1 MLLCLDV
8 GNTQIHGGVY
18 EQDDLKFQFRKN
30 TSTGLSSDEL
40 GIFFRSVL
48 KENGYDHKLISSV
61 AICSVVPHMEYS
73 LKNACVRYF
82 TEDVLLIK
90 AGVKT
95 GLRIKY
101 LNPAEVGSDRVV
113 NAVAARKLFPEQN
126 ILVVD
131 FGTATTID
139 AISKCGDYLGGA
151 ILGGAKL
158 MVSALESKTARLPSV
173 EIVKPDRACGVTTA
187 QSIQSGLYWSTL
199 GGVKELNHQ
208 ICAEQFEGEKPLV
221 IGTGG
226 VGKLFEGADLFD
238 HYIPDLVLYGL
249 KEISS
254 KNERLQN

>member
-1 MLLCLDV
+1 MLLCLDI

-18 EQDDLKFQFRKN
+18 EENDLKFQFRKN
-30 TSTGLSSDEL
+30 TSLGLSSDEL

-48 KENGYDHKLISSV
+48 RENGYDHKLVSSV

-113 NAVAARKLFPEQN
+113 NAVAARKLYPKQN
-126 ILVVD
+126 VLVVD

-139 AISKCGDYLGGA
+139 AISADGDYLGGA

-173 EIVKPDRACGVTTA
+173 EIIKPERACGVTTA
-187 QSIQSGLYWSTL
+187 QSIQSGLYWSAL
-199 GGVKELNHQ
+199 GGVRELNLQ
-208 ICAEQFEGEKPLV
+208 ISKEQFGGEKPLV

-226 VGKLFEGADLFD
+226 VGKLFEETDLFD
-238 HYIPDLVLYGL
+238 HYIPDLVLLGL
-249 KEISS
+249 KEIYS
-254 KNERLQN
+254 KNKGH

>member
-18 EQDDLKFQFRKN
+18 QGEDLKFQFRKN

-48 KENGYDHKLISSV
+48 RENGYDNKLISSV

-73 LKNACVRYF
+73 LKNACMRYF

-90 AGVKT
+90 AGIKT

-113 NAVAARKLFPEQN
+113 NAVAARKLYPEQN

-139 AISKCGDYLGGA
+139 AISSEGDYLGGA

-173 EIVKPDRACGVTTA
+173 EIVKPEKACGVTTA
-187 QSIQSGLYWSTL
+187 QSIQSGLYWSAL
-199 GGVKELNHQ
+199 GGVRELNKQ
-208 ICAEQFEGEKPLV
+208 ISSEQFGGDKPLV

-226 VGKLFEGADLFD
+226 VGKLFEESDLFD

-249 KEISS
+249 KEIHS
-254 KNERLQN
+254 KNCV

>member
-1 MLLCLDV
+1 MLLCIDV

-18 EQDDLKFQFRKN
+18 QGDDLKFQFRKN

-40 GIFFRSVL
+40 GVFFRSVL
-48 KENGYDHKLISSV
+48 KENGYEHKLISSV

-73 LKNACVRYF
+73 LNNACNRYF
-82 TEDVLLIK
+82 TEDVLMIK

-131 FGTATTID
+131 FGTATTVD
-139 AISKCGDYLGGA
+139 AISSEGDYLGGA

-173 EIVKPDRACGVTTA
+173 EIVKPERACGLTTT

-199 GGVKELNHQ
+199 GGVRELNHQ
-208 ICAEQFEGEKPLV
+208 ITKEQFGGKMPLI

-226 VGKLFEGADLFD
+226 VGKLFEGSDLFD

-249 KEISS
+249 KEIHS
-254 KNERLQN
+254 KNKGN

>member
-18 EQDDLKFQFRKN
+18 EGEDLKFQFRKN

-48 KENGYDHKLISSV
+48 RENGYDSKLISSV

-73 LKNACVRYF
+73 LKNACMRYF

-90 AGVKT
+90 AGIKT

-113 NAVAARKLFPEQN
+113 NAVAARKLYPEQN

-139 AISKCGDYLGGA
+139 AISSEGDYLGGA

-173 EIVKPDRACGVTTA
+173 EIIRPDKACGVTTA
-187 QSIQSGLYWSTL
+187 QSIQSGLYWSAL
-199 GGVKELNHQ
+199 GGVRELNLQ
-208 ICAEQFEGEKPLV
+208 ISKEQFGAEKPVV

-226 VGKLFEGADLFD
+226 VGKLFEESDLFD

-249 KEISS
+249 KEIHS
-254 KNERLQN
+254 KNKTQ

>member
-1 MLLCLDV
+1 
-8 GNTQIHGGVY
+8 
-18 EQDDLKFQFRKN
+18 
-30 TSTGLSSDEL
+30 
-40 GIFFRSVL
+40 
-48 KENGYDHKLISSV
+48 
-61 AICSVVPHMEYS
+61 MEYS
-73 LKNACVRYF
+73 LNNACLRYF
-82 TEDVLLIK
+82 TDDVLSVK
-90 AGVKT
+90 TGVKT

-113 NAVAARKLFPEQN
+113 NAVAARKLFPDQN

-139 AISKCGDYLGGA
+139 AISKDGDYLGGA

-173 EIVKPDRACGVTTA
+173 EIIKPDRACGVTTA

-199 GGVKELNHQ
+199 GGVKELNRQ
-208 ICAEQFEGEKPLV
+208 ITKEQFGGVDPLI

-226 VGKLFEGADLFD
+226 VGKLFEESQLFD

-249 KEISS
+249 KEIYS
-254 KNERLQN
+254 KNKGL